1 MLRYRR
7 RKAFYANR
15 TIYDPWLS
23 GKRKRAGNER
33 RLSLVPRSSNTC
45 RGDGQ
50 IQTSATAIFP
60 SHSTGNTC
68 RGNGRIQANVIA
80 LFPFRSTSYL
90 MPRRRDRGE
99 KQSDLTLPPHRR
111 RLPRR
116 RISLTSRRL
125 SAAGIRKRTDKHALA
140 CKKRRSGK
148 RANSCRKR
156 RKRSAQTD
164 KLTAFFERRQ
174 IKTATQTRKTAVAT
188 RRER

>member
-1 MLRYRR
+1 MLQR
-7 RKAFYANR
+7 FSPC
-15 TIYDPWLS
+15 TP
-23 GKRKRAGNER
+23 
-33 RLSLVPRSSNTC
+33 P
-45 RGDGQ
+45 
-50 IQTSATAIFP
+50 P
-60 SHSTGNTC
+60 NTC

-125 SAAGIRKRTDKHALA
+125 SAARFRKRTDKHALA

-156 RKRSAQTD
+156 RKHSVQTD
-164 KLTAFFERRQ
+164 KSTMFFEPRQ
-174 IKTATQTRKTAVAT
+174 VKTATQTRKTAVAT
-188 RRER
+188 RRERSTATFTTTIRTAILVQITDIISCMPQTAFPDPAALCKANLLP

>member
-1 MLRYRR
+1 MLQR
-7 RKAFYANR
+7 FSPC
-15 TIYDPWLS
+15 TP
-23 GKRKRAGNER
+23 
-33 RLSLVPRSSNTC
+33 PT
-45 RGDGQ
+45 
-50 IQTSATAIFP
+50 
-60 SHSTGNTC
+60 NTC

-174 IKTATQTRKTAVAT
+174 IKAATQTRKTAAGNTPRAIGGDFHHNNT
-188 RRER
+188 RRDVSANN

>member
-1 MLRYRR
+1 MQLRSFPLTPPATPAAATGGYKQMQQRSFPLTPPATPAAATGGYRLMLQR
-7 RKAFYANR
+7 FSPC
-15 TIYDPWLS
+15 TP
-23 GKRKRAGNER
+23 
-33 RLSLVPRSSNTC
+33 P
-45 RGDGQ
+45 
-50 IQTSATAIFP
+50 P
-60 SHSTGNTC
+60 NTC

-140 CKKRRSGK
+140 CKKRRRRK

-156 RKRSAQTD
+156 R
-164 KLTAFFERRQ
+164 
-174 IKTATQTRKTAVAT
+174 
-188 RRER
+188 

>member
-1 MLRYRR
+1 MQQRSFPLTPPATPAAATGGYRSM
-7 RKAFYANR
+7 
-15 TIYDPWLS
+15 PQ
-23 GKRKRAGNER
+23 
-33 RLSLVPRSSNTC
+33 RLSPCTPPTNTC
-45 RGDGQ
+45 R
-50 IQTSATAIFP
+50 S
-60 SHSTGNTC
+60 
-68 RGNGRIQANVIA
+68 NGRIQANVIA

-125 SAAGIRKRTDKHALA
+125 SAAGFRKRTDKHALA

-156 RKRSAQTD
+156 RKHSVRTNKSTM
-164 KLTAFFERRQ
+164 FFEPRQ
-174 IKTATQTRKTAVAT
+174 VKTATQTRKTAVAT